1 MDWKDRTWIC
11 TVVVADIVGFAKK
24 SVEEQTRAKAH
35 FSQVVQ
41 DLIKDVEDRARIVID
56 TGDGAAICFLGDPED
71 ALNAALSMCGT
82 VNDDGKGEHGYE
94 LRIAVNVGPL
104 KIVEDVNGNVNAIGD
119 GINTAVRLLGFA
131 LPGRLVA
138 SRSFVDLMS
147 PVAEKYSEMFQA
159 SGTHADKHGREHE
172 IFILAGSEP
181 IPGME
186 KSDGALPS
194 IAVLPLIDMSP
205 DKDQEYFCEGMAEEI
220 IGALSRVEGLV
231 VVSRT
236 SSFRY
241 KNTND
246 DIRDIAKQLN
256 VSTVL
261 EGSVRK
267 AGDQLRVTAQL
278 IDASNG
284 FHLWTEQYDRET
296 KDMFAIQNEIASSIA
311 ARLKGGLCPS
321 NGEVAKKGR
330 TENTEAHD
338 LYLKGRYVLQS
349 RSKSGIENG
358 IDYFER
364 AIALDERFALAYT
377 GLADSYNLMAF
388 YHYLPPREA
397 FPKAKRAAL
406 QALELDDG
414 LAEAHSS
421 VAVVDFYY
429 DWNWAGAERE
439 FLRAL
444 ELNSNEE
451 WALHIYAE
459 LLGATGRLDEAEEF
473 VQRTIRL
480 DPLSATKNALVGWN
494 HVFNK
499 RYEEAI
505 DHLETSLVLNPEYPF
520 LNVFLSSAYFATER
534 YKDAILHLTNALAGS
549 MDDQAMLG
557 LLSFAYGKF
566 CDLERGGAHLWSL
579 ERLAQDRYVSSYYVS
594 VAQMGQGMTDKALDS
609 LEKAVE
615 ERCPQIVFL
624 AADPLFDSMRAEERF
639 KQVLETVGL

>member
-1 MDWKDRTWIC
+1 
-11 TVVVADIVGFAKK
+11 
-24 SVEEQTRAKAH
+24 
-35 FSQVVQ
+35 
-41 DLIKDVEDRARIVID
+41 
-56 TGDGAAICFLGDPED
+56 
-71 ALNAALSMCGT
+71 
-82 VNDDGKGEHGYE
+82 
-94 LRIAVNVGPL
+94 
-104 KIVEDVNGNVNAIGD
+104 
-119 GINTAVRLLGFA
+119 
-131 LPGRLVA
+131 
-138 SRSFVDLMS
+138 MS
-147 PVAEKYSEMFQA
+147 PE
-159 SGTHADKHGREHE
+159 
-172 IFILAGSEP
+172 
-181 IPGME
+181 
-186 KSDGALPS
+186 
-194 IAVLPLIDMSP
+194 
-205 DKDQEYFCEGMAEEI
+205 KDQDYFCEGMAEEI
-220 IGALSRVEGLV
+220 ISALSRIEGLV

-246 DIRDIAKQLN
+246 DIRDVAKQLN
-256 VSTVL
+256 VATVL

-267 AGDQLRVTAQL
+267 AGDRLRVTAQL
-278 IDASNG
+278 INASNG

-296 KDMFAIQNEIASSIA
+296 KDVFAIQCEIASAIA
-311 ARLKGGLCPS
+311 TKLKGGLCPP
-321 NGEVAKKGR
+321 NGEVAKSR
-330 TENTEAHD
+330 RSENTEAHD

-397 FPKAKRAAL
+397 FPKAKQAAL
-406 QALELDDG
+406 QALDLDDA

-421 VAVVDFYY
+421 LAVVDFYY

-444 ELNSNEE
+444 ELNPNEG

-459 LLGATGRLDEAEEF
+459 LLGATGRLDEAAEY
-473 VQRTIRL
+473 VQRMIRL

-505 DHLETSLVLNPEYPF
+505 DHLEKSLVLNPEYPF

-534 YKDAILHLTNALAGS
+534 YQNAISRLTKALAGS

-566 CDLERGGAHLWSL
+566 GDLERGGAHLWSL
-579 ERLAQDRYVSSYYVS
+579 ERLARDRYVSSYYVS
-594 VAQMGQGMTDKALDS
+594 VAQMGQGMTEKALDS

-615 ERCPQIVFL
+615 ERGPQIVFL
-624 AADPLFDSMRAEERF
+624 AADPLFDSMRSEERF
-639 KQVLETVGL
+639 KKVLETVGL

>member
-24 SVEEQTRAKAH
+24 SVEEQARAKAH
-35 FSQVVQ
+35 FSKVAL
-41 DLIKDVEDRARIVID
+41 DLIKYVAESDRIMID
-56 TGDGAAICFLGDPED
+56 TGDGAAFCFLGDPED
-71 ALNAALSMCGT
+71 ALNTAMSMCGA
-82 VNDDGKGEHGYE
+82 VNDEGKGEHGYE
-94 LRIAVNVGPL
+94 LRIAVNVGPV

-119 GINTAVRLLGFA
+119 GINAAVRLLGFA

-147 PVAEKYSEMFQA
+147 PIAERYSEMFQS
-159 SGTHADKHGREHE
+159 SGTHADKHGREYE
-172 IFILAGSEP
+172 VFILAGSEP
-181 IPGME
+181 IPGIE
-186 KSDGALPS
+186 KSNGDLPS
-194 IAVLPLIDMSP
+194 IAVLPLLDMSP
-205 DKDQEYFCEGMAEEI
+205 EKDQDYFCEGMAEEI
-220 IGALSRVEGLV
+220 IGALSMIEGLV

-241 KNTND
+241 KNSND

-256 VSTVL
+256 VSTIL

-284 FHLWTEQYDRET
+284 FHLWTEQYDRGT
-296 KDMFAIQNEIASSIA
+296 QDMFAIQNEIASSIA
-311 ARLKGGLCPS
+311 SKLKGGLCPK
-321 NGEVAKKGR
+321 NGEVVKAGR
-330 TENTEAHD
+330 TENTEAHE
-338 LYLKGRYVLQS
+338 LYLKGRYVQKS
-349 RSKSGIENG
+349 RSKAGIENG

-364 AIALDERFALAYT
+364 AIALDERYALAYA

-388 YHYLPPREA
+388 YHILPPQEA

-406 QALELDDG
+406 QALDLDDA
-414 LAEAHSS
+414 LPEAHSS
-421 VAVVDFYY
+421 LGVVDFYY

-444 ELNSNEE
+444 ELNPNEG

-459 LLGATGRLDEAEEF
+459 MLGATGRLDEAAEY

-494 HVFNK
+494 HIFNK
-499 RYEEAI
+499 RYDDAI
-505 DHLETSLVLNPEYPF
+505 EHLERSLVLNPEYPF
-520 LNVFLSSAYFATER
+520 LNVFLCSAYFATER
-534 YKDAILHLTNALAGS
+534 YQDAIAHLTKALAGS
-549 MDDQAMLG
+549 MDDQAMLA

-566 CDLERGGAHLWSL
+566 GDKERGGAHLWSL
-579 ERLAQDRYVSSYYVS
+579 ERLAKDRYVSSYYVS
-594 VAQMGQGMTDKALDS
+594 VAQMGQGMTEKALES

-624 AADPLFDSMRAEERF
+624 TADPLFDSLRSEERF
-639 KQVLETVGL
+639 AKVLETVGL